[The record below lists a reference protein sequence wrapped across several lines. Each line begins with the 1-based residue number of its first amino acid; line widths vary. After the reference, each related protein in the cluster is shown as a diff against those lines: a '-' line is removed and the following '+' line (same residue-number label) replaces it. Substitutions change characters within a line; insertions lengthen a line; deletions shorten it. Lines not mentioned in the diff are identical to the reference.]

1 MSSSVTFQVERVV
14 EALGAEDAQVALDAA
29 VTLEVTIEQTLQR
42 ERLLADGAHELV
54 LVDLL
59 SCKQT

>member
-1 MSSSVTFQVERVV
+1 MTFQVERVV
-14 EALGAEDAQVALDAA
+14 EALGAEDAQIALDAA
-29 VTLEVTIEQTLQR
+29 VTLEMTIEQTLQR

>member
-1 MSSSVTFQVERVV
+1 MTFQVERVV
-14 EALGAEDAQVALDAA
+14 EALGAEDAQIALDAA
-29 VTLEVTIEQTLQR
+29 VTLEMTIEQTLQR

-59 SCKQT
+59 SCK

>member
-1 MSSSVTFQVERVV
+1 MSSSVPFQVERVV
-14 EALGAEDAQVALDAA
+14 EALGAEDAQIALDAA
-29 VTLEVTIEQTLQR
+29 VTLEMTIEQTLQR

>member
-1 MSSSVTFQVERVV
+1 MTFQVERVV
-14 EALGAEDAQVALDAA
+14 EALGAEDAQIALDAA

-42 ERLLADGAHELV
+42 ERLLADGAHKLV

-59 SCKQT
+59 SCK

>member
-14 EALGAEDAQVALDAA
+14 EALGAEDAQIALDAA
-29 VTLEVTIEQTLQR
+29 VTLEVTVEQTLQR

>member
-1 MSSSVTFQVERVV
+1 MTFQVERVV
-14 EALGAEDAQVALDAA
+14 EALGAEDAQIALDAA
-29 VTLEVTIEQTLQR
+29 VTLEMTIEQTLQR

-59 SCKQT
+59 SWKQT

>member
-1 MSSSVTFQVERVV
+1 MPFQVERVV
-14 EALGAEDAQVALDAA
+14 EALGAEDTQVALDAA
-29 VTLEVTIEQTLQR
+29 VALEVTIEQTLQR

-59 SCKQT
+59 SCK